1 MLVKPAPG
9 KGLEMKT
16 VILACNTIRDE
27 LEKAATETN
36 CPYEVV
42 WVESGLH
49 LVTDSLRRRLQEEL
63 DKISGV
69 NRVLLAFGFC
79 GNAVVGLKSG
89 DYQMVIPRVDD
100 CITLLLGSKEGRDRC
115 NRQGGTY
122 FLTKGW
128 LEGEANIWKEYQVV
142 LARYGP
148 KRTEQI
154 YQMMLGHYKFLGLI
168 DTGAYDMS
176 SLIPQVNEMSA
187 ALKLELLI
195 LQGTDGYLRRLLT
208 GPWSDDYFVVIP
220 PSTTIELEHLCLD
233 PAIAPSIQAV
243 V

>member
-1 MLVKPAPG
+1 
-9 KGLEMKT
+9 MKT

-27 LEKAATETN
+27 LEKAAMETN
-36 CPYEVV
+36 CPHGFV

-63 DKISGV
+63 DKIEGV

-79 GNAVVGLKSG
+79 GNAVAGLTSR
-89 DYQMVIPRVDD
+89 DYQLVIPRVDD
-100 CITLLLGSKEGRDRC
+100 CITLLLGSRESRERC
-115 NRQGGTY
+115 SRQGGIY

-142 LARYGP
+142 LARYGL
-148 KRTEQI
+148 KRTERI
-154 YQMMLGHYKFLGLI
+154 YQMMLAHYKFLGLI

-176 SLIPQVNEMSA
+176 SLIPQVHEMSA
-187 ALKLELLI
+187 ALKLDPLI
-195 LQGTDGYLRRLLT
+195 LQGTDRYLRRLLS
-208 GPWSDDYFVVIP
+208 GPWDDDYFVVIP
-220 PSTTIELEHLCLD
+220 PFTTIELAHLD
-233 PAIAPSIQAV
+233 FDSAIRPDSIQAV

>member
-1 MLVKPAPG
+1 
-9 KGLEMKT
+9 MKT

-27 LEKAATETN
+27 LEKAAAETN
-36 CPYEVV
+36 CPHEFV

-49 LVTDSLRRRLQEEL
+49 LVPESLRRRLQEEL

-89 DYQMVIPRVDD
+89 AYRLVIPRVDD
-100 CITLLLGSKEGRDRC
+100 CITLLLGSKE
-115 NRQGGTY
+115 NRERWKGGTY

-128 LEGEANIWKEYQVV
+128 LEGEFNIWKEYQSV

-148 KRTEQI
+148 KRTERV
-154 YQMMLGHYKFLGLI
+154 YRVMLAHYKFLGLI
-168 DTGAYDMS
+168 DTGAFDVPG
-176 SLIPQVNEMSA
+176 LIPQVQEIAA

-195 LQGTDGYLRRLLT
+195 LPGTDGYLKRFLA
-208 GPWSDDYFVVIP
+208 GPWDADNFVTVP
-220 PSTTIELEHLCLD
+220 PFTTIELAHLGLELTGCT
-233 PAIAPSIQAV
+233 PSIQAV
-243 V
+243 R